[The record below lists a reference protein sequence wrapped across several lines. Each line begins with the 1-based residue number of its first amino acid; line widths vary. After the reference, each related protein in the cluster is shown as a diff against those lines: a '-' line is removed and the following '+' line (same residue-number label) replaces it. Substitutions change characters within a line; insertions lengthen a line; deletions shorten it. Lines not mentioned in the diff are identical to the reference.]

1 MKLFGTDG
9 IRGRTN
15 VEPMTVETI
24 LRVAKAMGCI
34 LHKSNGRKR
43 HKVLIGKDTRLSGY
57 MFETALESGFCSMGI
72 DVMLVGPI
80 PTPAIAYLTESMKA
94 DVGIVISASHNPFD
108 DNGIKFFNEIGF
120 KISDQI
126 ESEITRIVSNPKEIE
141 ALHADP
147 ADIGK
152 ARRIDDASGRYI
164 SYLKQFLPPQHSL
177 EGLKIVLDCANGSGY
192 KVGPKIFEELGA
204 TVIGIGVTPDG
215 KNINESCGALHPE
228 QLKQK
233 VKQEGAHIGI
243 ALDGDG
249 DRVMFCDENGHI
261 YDGDDFLSIIAD
273 QRKIFPE
280 VENGLVGTVMTNYG
294 LEKKLN
300 SIKIPFYRSDVG
312 DRYVVEK
319 MKETKAM
326 FGAEASGHIISLK
339 RSTTGDGI
347 LSAIL
352 LLSVLREQNK
362 PLSSYLNSFD
372 RLPHEIKSI
381 KVKVKTPFDQMPLV
395 QKSIQDAEA
404 KLKGN
409 GRILVRYSG
418 TEPKARVMIE
428 SENKDLVHSLVAEV
442 SSVIEKEIGA

>member
-15 VEPMTVETI
+15 DEPMTVETI
-24 LRVAKAMGCI
+24 QRVAKAMGYI
-34 LHKSNGRKR
+34 LRKSNPKKR
-43 HKVLIGKDTRLSGY
+43 HKVVIGKDTRLSGY
-57 MFETALESGFCSMGI
+57 MFETALESGFCSMGV
-72 DVMLVGPI
+72 DVLIMGPI

-94 DVGIVISASHNPFD
+94 DVGIVISASHNPFE
-108 DNGIKFFNEIGF
+108 DNGIKFFNDVGF
-120 KISDQI
+120 KISD
-126 ESEITRIVSNPKEIE
+126 EMEREITRIVSNSHETA

-147 ADIGK
+147 SEIGK
-152 ARRIDDASGRYI
+152 AKRLDDANGRYI
-164 SYLKQFLPPQHSL
+164 SYLKQFLPQHLTL

-192 KVGPKIFEELGA
+192 KVGPAIFMELGA
-204 TVIGIGVTPDG
+204 QVVPIGITPDG
-215 KNINESCGALHPE
+215 KNINDGCGAVHTDA
-228 QLKQK
+228 LKAK
-233 VKQEGAHIGI
+233 VVAEKADIGI

-249 DRVMFCDENGHI
+249 DRVMFCDGNGRV

-273 QRKIFPE
+273 QQKIYPE
-280 VENGLVGTVMTNYG
+280 VKSGLVGTVMTNYG

-300 SIKIPFYRSDVG
+300 KINIPFYRADVG

-326 FGAEASGHIISLK
+326 FGAEASGHIISLQ

-352 LLSVLREQNK
+352 LLNILREQNK
-362 PLSSYLNSFD
+362 PLSDYYNSFE
-372 RLPHEIKSI
+372 RLPHEIKN
-381 KVKVKTPFDQMPLV
+381 VKVREKKPFDQLPKV
-395 QKSIQDAEA
+395 QACIQDAQK
-404 KLKGN
+404 KLEGN

-418 TEPKARVMIE
+418 TEAKARVMVE

-442 SSVIEKEIGA
+442 STVIEKEIGA